1 MQMECVQFDGLDLR
15 LKPTELDVSQE
26 DPGCHELRA
35 VDMPWMV
42 SLVNI
47 IPASISFC
55 IFCSIFSFDFQY

>member
-35 VDMPWMV
+35 VDMP
-42 SLVNI
+42 
-47 IPASISFC
+47 
-55 IFCSIFSFDFQY
+55 